1 MTMKQGDLK
10 KWLKITVFAPLNVL
24 ILYVMQQ
31 IFVPHCG
38 TLGT

>member
-24 ILYVMQQ
+24 IMHIMQQ